1 MSTES
6 MPVMCSAIASFELL
20 MTKCEQLGEEHLQ
33 LQYWTQISLR
43 WAKKYY
49 KQMDDTNAYAIM
61 MSKLSLFSN
70 Y

>member
-6 MPVMCSAIASFELL
+6 MPVMCCAIASFELL
-20 MTKCEQLGEEHLQ
+20 MTKWEQLGEEHPQ
-33 LQYWTQISLR
+33 LRYWTQIGLR

-49 KQMDDTNAYAIM
+49 KQMDNINAYAIT
-61 MSKLSLFSN
+61 MSKSSLFSD

>member
-1 MSTES
+1 MLSKS

-20 MTKCEQLGEEHLQ
+20 MTKWEQLGKEHPE
-33 LQYWTQISLR
+33 LQYWTQIGLH

-49 KQMDDTNAYAIM
+49 KQMDDTGAYVTA
-61 MSKLSLFSN
+61 MSKLSLFSD

>member
-6 MPVMCSAIASFELL
+6 MPVMCGAIASFELL
-20 MTKCEQLGEEHLQ
+20 MTKWERLGKEHPQLWYG
-33 LQYWTQISLR
+33 TQIGLR
-43 WAKKYY
+43 WVKKYY
-49 KQMDDTNAYAIM
+49 KQMDDTNAYAIT